1 MDLCMNS
8 MPITKSA
15 PISTVVNIWALLKYA
30 EPEIVKSAQLA
41 LEDV

>member
-8 MPITKSA
+8 PPITKSA
-15 PISTVVNIWALLKYA
+15 PISTTLDIWELLKYA
-30 EPEIVKSAQLA
+30 ELEIVKSAQLA